1 MAEVFKNAYLDV
13 TSTAQQIYA
22 APSGKTAVV
31 VSLRV
36 TNVDGSASD
45 SVTVEVIDSDTTTKA
60 LVAST
65 ILVPAD
71 STLSITGQDKLV
83 LETGDKIEIT
93 GVAASGD
100 LEAFI
105 SVLEIDN

>member
-1 MAEVFKNAYLDV
+1 MAEVFKNNYLDV

-22 APSGKTAVV
+22 APAGKTAVV

-45 SVTVEVIDSDTTTKA
+45 SVTVEVVDSDTTTKA
-60 LVAST
+60 LIAST